1 MKWMLLM
8 NFTPEEYD
16 GLTMDHDQ
24 VAEMVQFMEGVND
37 ELKANG
43 EWVLGEGL
51 DLPKNAR
58 TVRYVDG
65 APVATDG
72 PFGEAKEVL
81 AGFWI
86 VECSRERAEAIAA
99 KVVAFTK
106 EPIEVREVTDAP
118 PI

>member
-8 NFTPEEYD
+8 NYSPEDFD
-16 GLTMDHDQ
+16 GIAMSDEQ
-24 VAEMVQFMEGVND
+24 MAETVQFMDGVND
-37 ELKANG
+37 ELKDNG
-43 EWVLGEGL
+43 EFLAGEGL
-51 DLPKNAR
+51 ALPKEAR
-58 TVRYVDG
+58 TVRFVDG

-72 PFGEAKEVL
+72 PFGESKEVL

-106 EPIEVREVTDAP
+106 EPIEVREVQEGP
-118 PI
+118 PL